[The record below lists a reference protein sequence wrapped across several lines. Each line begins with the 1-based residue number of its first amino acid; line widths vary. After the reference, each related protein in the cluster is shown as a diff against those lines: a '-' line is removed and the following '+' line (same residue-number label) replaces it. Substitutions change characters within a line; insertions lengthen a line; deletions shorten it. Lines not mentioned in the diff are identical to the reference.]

1 MFFRQY
7 ELGCLSVYSYL
18 VGDEATGRS
27 VVVDPQRD
35 IDQYLADAEA
45 HGLRIE
51 RVIETHFHADFV
63 SGHLE
68 LARATG
74 ATVSYGPGAEADF
87 PLENLGDGQRISL
100 GDVQLEVL
108 HTPGHTPESISVVIR
123 EHAGDTE
130 PWGVL
135 TGDTLFIGDVGRPD
149 LLASAG
155 RSPEEMARSLFRSLH
170 GRLLTLPDA
179 TRVFPAHGAGSACG
193 RAMSSAP
200 SSTVGEQR
208 RTNYAL
214 QPMSE
219 DAFVAV
225 LTSNQPVAPLYFGFA
240 ADANRHRHDLLDE
253 HAETVPLTAEEV
265 VTHLGRGGAVID
277 GRSPQAFASGSLRGS
292 INVPLDGRFA
302 EYAGDVVAP
311 GQPIVVV
318 ADPGREAEARIR
330 LGRIGFDDVVGHLP
344 EIERALAENPDLAV
358 RADRVVAVD
367 LAGWVSDRDLQV
379 VDVRNPAETE
389 AGTVPGAVLVPLPV
403 LLLRSDTLDADRPT
417 VVLCGSGHRSS
428 IAASVLRTRGFARV
442 ADVLGGFQAWE
453 AAGLPVAM
461 PRE

>member
-7 ELGCLSVYSYL
+7 ELGCLSLYSYL
-18 VGDEATGRS
+18 VGDETTGRA

-35 IDQYLADAEA
+35 VDQYLADARA

-68 LARATG
+68 MARATG
-74 ATVSYGPGAEADF
+74 ATISYGPGAEADF
-87 PLENLGDGQRISL
+87 PVEILADGQRIPL
-100 GDVQLEVL
+100 GDVELEIR

-123 EHAGDTE
+123 PRRGDSE

-149 LLASAG
+149 LLASTGLSA
-155 RSPEEMARSLFRSLH
+155 EDLARSLFRSLH

-179 TRVFPAHGAGSACG
+179 TRVYPAHGAGSACG

-200 SSTVGEQR
+200 SSTIGEQR

-214 QPMSE
+214 RPMSE
-219 DAFVAV
+219 DAFVAAV
-225 LTSNQPVAPLYFGFA
+225 TSQQPVAPLYFGFA
-240 ADANRHRHDLLDE
+240 ADANRQRHGLLDE
-253 HAETVPLTAEEV
+253 HMQTVPLTAEEV
-265 VTHLGRGGAVID
+265 LAHLGGGGAVID
-277 GRSPQAFASGSLRGS
+277 GRSPQAFASGALRGS

-302 EYAGDVVAP
+302 EYAGDVVPA

-318 ADPGREAEARIR
+318 TDPGREAEARTR
-330 LGRIGFDDVVGHLP
+330 LARIGFDNVVGHLP
-344 EIERALAENPDLAV
+344 EIERVLSDNPGLAV
-358 RADRVVAVD
+358 RADRVAAVD
-367 LAGWVSDRDLQV
+367 LADWVSDRDVQL

-389 AGTVPGAVLVPLPV
+389 AGTVPGAVLVPLAR
-403 LLLRSDTLDADRPT
+403 LLVGSDELDADRPT
-417 VVLCGSGHRSS
+417 VVFCASGQRSS
-428 IAASVLRTRGFARV
+428 IAASVLRARGFARV
-442 ADVLGGFQAWE
+442 ADVLGGFEAWQAG
-453 AAGLPVAM
+453 GLPVAV
-461 PRE
+461 PQE

>member
-7 ELGCLSVYSYL
+7 ELGCLSLYSYL
-18 VGDEATGRS
+18 VGDEAAGRA

-87 PLENLGDGQRISL
+87 PIENLAEGQRIPL
-100 GDVQLEVL
+100 GEVELEIL

-123 EHAGDTE
+123 ERAGDAE

-170 GRLLTLPDA
+170 GPLLSLPDA
-179 TRVFPAHGAGSACG
+179 TRLFPAHGAGSACG

-200 SSTVGEQR
+200 TSTVGEQR

-219 DAFVAV
+219 ADFVAV
-225 LTSNQPVAPLYFGFA
+225 MTSNQPVAPLYFGFA
-240 ADANRHRHDLLDE
+240 AGANRHRRDLLDE
-253 HAETVPLTAEEV
+253 HAETAPLTAEDV
-265 VTHLGRGGAVID
+265 VGHLDRGGAVID
-277 GRSPQAFASGSLRGS
+277 GRSPQAFASGALRGS

-302 EYAGDVVAP
+302 EYAGDVVPA
-311 GQPIVVV
+311 GVPIVVV
-318 ADPGREAEARIR
+318 TDPGREAEARIR
-330 LGRIGFDDVVGHLP
+330 LARIGFDDVIGHLP
-344 EIERALAENPDLAV
+344 EIERVLTENPDLAV
-358 RADRVVAVD
+358 RADRVAAVD
-367 LAGWVSDRDLQV
+367 LADWASDQDLQL
-379 VDVRNPAETE
+379 VDVRNPAETD
-389 AGTVPGAVLVPLPV
+389 AGTLSGATLVPLAR
-403 LLLRSDTLDADRPT
+403 LLLGSGDLDPDRPT
-417 VVLCGSGHRSS
+417 VVYCASGNRSS
-428 IAASVLRTRGFARV
+428 IAASVLRARGFARV
-442 ADVLGGFQAWE
+442 ADVLGGFDAWT
-453 AAGLPVAM
+453 AAGLPVST
-461 PRE
+461 PRG